1 MTELFSTDFQS
12 DTRHSSKGN
21 QLKFEGNH
29 FWYKADYLGYEG
41 LAEYTVAKLLRFST
55 LDSAEYA
62 DYELEQI
69 TYNGQVF
76 NACRSADFTDGWQ
89 LITLE
94 RLLKQVYG
102 QGLNQIVYA
111 VPDHTE
117 RLRTLT
123 GLVGRVTGI
132 ESFGVYI
139 AKLMTIDAFFLNED
153 RHAHNLAVLTKDLK
167 SFRLCPVFDNAAAL
181 LSDTTLDY
189 PEGKDP
195 LELKAHARPK
205 TFCDSFDEQLDI
217 AESLYGRHIRFHF
230 GYNEVKAVLDR
241 AEIYSPAVRR
251 RVLDLIMSQRSKYS
265 YLFV

>member
-1 MTELFSTDFQS
+1 MTELFSRDFQA
-12 DTRHSSKGN
+12 DTRRSSKGN
-21 QLKFEGNH
+21 QLKFERDH
-29 FWYKADYLGYEG
+29 IWYKADYLGYEG
-41 LAEYTVAKLLRFST
+41 LAEYTVSGLLRFST

-76 NACRSADFTDGWQ
+76 NGCRSADFTEGWQ

-117 RLRTLT
+117 RLKTLT
-123 GLVGRVTGI
+123 GLVERVTGI
-132 ESFGVYI
+132 ESFGVYL
-139 AKLMTIDAFFLNED
+139 AKLITIDTFFLNED
-153 RHAHNLAVLTKDLK
+153 RHAHNLAVLTRDLK
-167 SFRLCPVFDNAAAL
+167 SFRLCPVLDNAAAL
-181 LSDTTLDY
+181 LSDTMLDY

-195 LELKAHARPK
+195 LELKARAKPK

-217 AESLYGRHIRFHF
+217 AESLYGTPVRFHF
-230 GYNEVKAVLDR
+230 GFSEVKAVLDQ
-241 AEIYSPAVRR
+241 AEIYSPDIRR

-265 YLFV
+265 YLFT